1 MVIEQRFL
9 GPQVTGRM
17 LSFYLLPT
25 SEIKRILEVT
35 RKGHVGAIASFVQQ
49 NDNDG
54 PNRAYKLFYKRG
66 SQEKYFSLDRK
77 SGTFC
82 FDIQPL
88 LLLGKS
94 AASGL
99 LSRLL
104 GSSR

>member
-1 MVIEQRFL
+1 MDIYAQAVTQAKRTAQRRVVASLRSRDTVSIQSLCPQNVPSAEL
-9 GPQVTGRM
+9 GT
-17 LSFYLLPT
+17 
-25 SEIKRILEVT
+25 
-35 RKGHVGAIASFVQQ
+35 
-49 NDNDG
+49 DG
-54 PNRAYKLFYKRG
+54 KLFYKRG